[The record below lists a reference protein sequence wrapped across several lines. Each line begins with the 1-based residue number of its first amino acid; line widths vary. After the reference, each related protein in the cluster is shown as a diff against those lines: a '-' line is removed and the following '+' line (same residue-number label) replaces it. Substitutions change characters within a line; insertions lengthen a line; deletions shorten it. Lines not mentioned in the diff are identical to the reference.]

1 MSHRAR
7 AWRGT
12 LWILGVSLF
21 ASRVPAQ
28 QLPARIESI
37 SAGLLG
43 RPYQLDPLGE
53 GEQGRID
60 RDPLIR
66 FDVFDCLTYVETV
79 LAMARA
85 RDATDIAT
93 QLSKIRY
100 RDAVIGY
107 ATRNHFPEADWL
119 PANIAQHVVVDITA
133 QVAAQSGVALSVAA
147 GTIDRRSWLLQLPSN
162 PLQASNPLLAPGGTG
177 HAEILALAAAAVST
191 AISIRY
197 VRLREAPQSALQRLA
212 AQLPSA
218 AIVFIVRPNTSM
230 LGQVGSNTLLSHVG
244 FVIQRPGVTLY
255 RSASSGRAHAVIDQA
270 LVKYLQ
276 RAQRSRSFAGILVVK
291 AESLP

>member
-1 MSHRAR
+1 M
-7 AWRGT
+7 
-12 LWILGVSLF
+12 
-21 ASRVPAQ
+21 
-28 QLPARIESI
+28 
-37 SAGLLG
+37 LG
-43 RPYQLDPLGE
+43 RPYELDPLGE
-53 GEQGRID
+53 GEQGSID

-66 FDVFDCLTYVETV
+66 YDAFDCLTYVETV

-85 RDATDIAT
+85 HDETDIAA
-93 QLSKIRY
+93 QLRKIRY
-100 RDAVIGY
+100 HDGVIGY
-107 ATRNHFPEADWL
+107 GNRNHFPEADWL

-212 AQLPSA
+212 TQLPNA

-244 FVIQRPGVTLY
+244 FVIQKRGVTLY
-255 RSASSGRAHAVIDQA
+255 RSASSGRAHAVIDQG